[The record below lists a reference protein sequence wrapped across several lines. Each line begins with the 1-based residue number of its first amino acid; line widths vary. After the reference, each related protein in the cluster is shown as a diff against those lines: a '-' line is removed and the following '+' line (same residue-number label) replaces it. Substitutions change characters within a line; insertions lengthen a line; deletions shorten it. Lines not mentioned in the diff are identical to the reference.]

1 MKKRFIVILLVT
13 AFVMLLIPNTA
24 LAAEPSLVSSM
35 DYNGHHYEIY
45 YQSGISWTNAKA
57 YAENMEYNGQRGYL
71 ATVTTIAEHNAV
83 ASLNP
88 SYADSFLGARGTIG
102 DRVSTW
108 KWVTGPEAGQP
119 VMGSRPPWM
128 SGEPNSSSE
137 KYLIIR
143 ANNLWDNRAVT
154 NTYVRYFIVEYG
166 GLGPIPETSY
176 DITYNNV
183 AGAANSN
190 PSSYCASDTPL
201 TLQDLGARGG
211 YTFGGWY
218 DNAELSGSAVTA
230 IPEDATGAQTFWA
243 KWTQDDYTVSYSG
256 SGSNGG
262 TVPSDGTVYHYQNQV
277 TVLSGEPTKT
287 GYAFGGWSNDE
298 DIYHAGDTFEMP
310 AHSVTLTAQWTAIDY
325 TVTYSGNG
333 NNGGTVPSDDT
344 VYHYQNQVTVLSG
357 EPTKTG
363 YAFGGWSD
371 DEDIYHAG
379 DTFEMPAHSV
389 TLTAQWIAID
399 YTVTYSGNGNDGGT
413 VPNDTVYHYE
423 DEVTVLSDQPTKTGY
438 TFSGWNDGANT
449 YNSGD
454 KFDMPSDDV
463 VLTAQWTAIDYTVT
477 YNGDDSN
484 GGTVPNDDTVYHYE
498 DEVTVL
504 SDQPAKTGYTFS
516 GWSDG
521 TNTYNS
527 GDKFYMPGDDV
538 ALTAQ
543 WTPIDYTVTYNGN
556 GSNGGTVPSDN
567 TIYHYA
573 DEVTVLPDEPTKT
586 GYTFS
591 GWSDGTTTYNSGDKF
606 NMPADDVALT
616 AQWTAI
622 DYTVTY
628 NGNGSNGGTVPSDNT
643 IYHYA
648 DEVTVLPDEPTKT
661 GYTFSGW
668 SDGTTT
674 YNSGDKFNMPADDV
688 ALTAQWNKKWVTSV
702 TINKS
707 SVTLKVG
714 KTMQLSAKLLPED
727 VINATVTW
735 TSSNEAVAAVDADG
749 QVTALGEGSAKIS
762 ATAGSKSDVC
772 TITVSKEETL
782 QTIAPA
788 ETSEPEISP
797 TPTTTQTLTIT
808 PSKVQEND
816 GAYIIEISIDSF
828 PEGTTSIQ
836 LPGGQIISLDDKDIV
851 QITVG
856 ENEINEDGS
865 VEIVLLNDEGMP
877 LYAYDVQVIDN
888 GIAVSIPNARRA
900 WRGLLS
906 VFIWIAIGILCVG
919 IIIFIIVFVRKHKKT
934 R

>member
-1 MKKRFIVILLVT
+1 MKKRVILILLVT
-13 AFVMLLIPNTA
+13 AFVMLLIPNRA

-35 DYNGHHYEIY
+35 DYYGHHYEVY

-57 YAENMEYNGQRGYL
+57 YAENMEYNGERGYL
-71 ATVTTIAEHNAV
+71 ATVTTMSEHYAV

-102 DRVSTW
+102 NRVSTW
-108 KWVTGPEAGQP
+108 KWATGPEAGQS

-201 TLQDLGARGG
+201 TLQDLGVREG

-230 IPEDATGAQTFWA
+230 IPEGATGTKTFWA

-256 SGSNGG
+256 NG
-262 TVPSDGTVYHYQNQV
+262 SDG
-277 TVLSGEPTKT
+277 G
-287 GYAFGGWSNDE
+287 
-298 DIYHAGDTFEMP
+298 M
-310 AHSVTLTAQWTAIDY
+310 
-325 TVTYSGNG
+325 
-333 NNGGTVPSDDT
+333 VPSDDT

-363 YAFGGWSD
+363 YIFGGWSD
-371 DEDIYHAG
+371 GTSTYNSG
-379 DTFEMPAHSV
+379 DTFDMPAHSV
-389 TLTAQWIAID
+389 TLTAQWTAIE
-399 YTVTYSGNGNDGGT
+399 YAVTYSGNENDGGT
-413 VPNDTVYHYE
+413 VPNDDTVYHYE

-438 TFSGWNDGANT
+438 TFNGWSDGTNT

-454 KFDMPSDDV
+454 KFDMPADDVMLTAQWAAIDYAVTYNGNENDGGVVPSDDTV
-463 VLTAQWTAIDYTVT
+463 YHYKDEVTVLTDEPTKTGYTFSGWSYGTDIYEAGDKFDMPADDVMLTAQWTVIDYTVT
-477 YNGDDSN
+477 YNGN
-484 GGTVPNDDTVYHYE
+484 GSDGGIVPSDDTVYHYN

-504 SDQPAKTGYTFS
+504 TDEPTKTGYTFS

-527 GDKFYMPGDDV
+527 GDKF
-538 ALTAQ
+538 
-543 WTPIDYTVTYNGN
+543 
-556 GSNGGTVPSDN
+556 
-567 TIYHYA
+567 
-573 DEVTVLPDEPTKT
+573 
-586 GYTFS
+586 
-591 GWSDGTTTYNSGDKF
+591 
-606 NMPADDVALT
+606 NMPADDVMLT

-628 NGNGSNGGTVPSDNT
+628 NGNGSNSAKAPKDNT
-643 IYHYA
+643 VYHYE
-648 DEVTVLPDEPTKT
+648 DIVTVLTGKPAKT
-661 GYTFSGW
+661 GYTFGGW
-668 SDGTTT
+668 SDGTNTF
-674 YNSGDKFNMPADDV
+674 NSGDTFNMPAGNV
-688 ALTAQWNKKWVTSV
+688 TLTAQWKKKRVTSV
-702 TINKS
+702 TINTS
-707 SVTLKVG
+707 TVTLKVG
-714 KTMQLSAKLLPED
+714 ETVQLFAEVLPED
-727 VINATVTW
+727 VINAAVTW
-735 TSSNEAVAAVDADG
+735 TSSNETVAAVDEDG
-749 QVTALGEGSAKIS
+749 QVTALGEGSAKI
-762 ATAGSKSDVC
+762 TAKSGGKSDVC
-772 TITVSKEETL
+772 TITVNKEEKINKEEPL
-782 QTIAPA
+782 QTTPPA

-797 TPTTTQTLTIT
+797 NPTATQTLKIT
-808 PSKVQEND
+808 PSKVQEDD
-816 GAYIIEISIDSF
+816 GDYIIEISIDDF

-836 LPGGQIISLDDKDIV
+836 LPGGQIISLDDRDIV

-856 ENEINEDGS
+856 ENEIDEDGS

-877 LYAYDVQVIDN
+877 LYAYDVQVRNN
-888 GIAVSIPNARRA
+888 GIAVSIPNASRT
-900 WRGLLS
+900 WRDLLS
-906 VFIWIAIGILCVG
+906 VFIWIAIGILSIG
-919 IIIFIIVFVRKHKKT
+919 IIIFLIVLVRKQKKT
-934 R
+934 S